1 MLARQSVEHL
11 SGHDA
16 PDYIEFEH
24 LGSGTMSPYKVMVD
38 DNFHYMEEDERWEYG
53 TFASAEEAL
62 DACRRLVDEALM
74 AEYRDGATAEQLF
87 VRYTSFGDD
96 PFIVAL
102 DDAEK
107 VFLRVGLCPTA
118 RVGAHHGRAG
128 GRGAAPG
135 RARRQTPATPALT
148 IVSARIS

>member
-1 MLARQSVEHL
+1 
-11 SGHDA
+11 
-16 PDYIEFEH
+16 
-24 LGSGTMSPYKVMVD
+24 MSPYKVMVD

-53 TFASAEEAL
+53 TFASAEEAV

-74 AEYRDGATAEQLF
+74 SEYRDGASAEQLF

-107 VFLRVGLCPTA
+107 VDFSAAAYAEQRAMELTMAGPVGVE
-118 RVGAHHGRAG
+118 RRRAVLAG
-128 GRGAAPG
+128 K
-135 RARRQTPATPALT
+135 RRPHQ
-148 IVSARIS
+148 R